1 MTRFNIS
8 IFAALSIASLALT
21 ACSGTKNLT
30 KPQIEIPNSLDEV
43 SVDFADSLSV
53 ADMAWWDFYTDP
65 ALCHIIQRTLE
76 SNKDLLIAAA
86 RVEELRQLYG
96 IEKLNYL
103 PTINAVVGE
112 TSETN
117 HYHDEAFSRDPEI
130 SLKATLNW
138 EIDLWGGLSQRQ
150 KKRRAQFSASVEDK
164 RAMEVSLIAEAA
176 TAYFNLVALE
186 NELSIVRQTLV
197 TREEALEKSKL
208 RYEGGLT
215 SEIVYQQAKVE
226 LATTA
231 ALVPGLERRLKTAR
245 NAITLLMGE
254 LPDANLQVPYSSL
267 KEDLPADMPAG
278 LPSQL
283 LQRRP
288 DVRSSEMQ
296 LRAALANVGIAY
308 SDQFP
313 KLRLSVTGGWE
324 NDEWTHLFQSPFSY
338 ILGNITGT
346 VLDFG
351 RKRKKYKSQIS
362 AYEQARFRYEK
373 SVISAFTE
381 VQNAIITYRMMQQTA
396 AKRIELRNAA
406 YKYIDLANKQ
416 YIGGSI
422 NYIDVLDAQRRYFDA
437 QISLSNALRDEYLAL
452 VQLYKALGG
461 GWSTDK
467 HNKQ

>member
-1 MTRFNIS
+1 MSRLSTIFSVLSLLVIAVSSCTGTRN
-8 IFAALSIASLALT
+8 LS
-21 ACSGTKNLT
+21 
-30 KPQIEIPNSLDEV
+30 KPQIEIPVSLDDDATNSSE
-43 SVDFADSLSV
+43 ADSSSV
-53 ADMAWWDFYTDP
+53 ADMAWWEFYTDP

-76 SNKDLLIAAA
+76 SNKDILIAAA
-86 RVEELRQLYG
+86 RIEELRQLYG
-96 IEKLNYL
+96 VDKLNYL
-103 PTINAVVGE
+103 PTVNAVAGE

-117 HYHDEAFSRDPEI
+117 HYHDESFSRDPEI

-138 EIDLWGGLSQRQ
+138 ELDLWGGLSQRQ
-150 KKRRAQFSASVEDK
+150 RKSHAQFKASVEDK
-164 RAMEVSLIAEAA
+164 RAIEVSLIAEAA

-197 TREEALEKSKL
+197 TREEALEKSRL

-231 ALVPGLERRLKTAR
+231 ALVPGIEKRLKTAR

-254 LPDANLQVPYSSL
+254 LPDANLQIPFAAL
-267 KEDLPADMPAG
+267 KEDLPNVMPTG

-283 LQRRP
+283 LRRRP
-288 DVRSSEMQ
+288 DIRATE
-296 LRAALANVGIAY
+296 LRLREALADVGIAY

-313 KLRLSVTGGWE
+313 KLRIAVTGGWE
-324 NDEWTHLFQSPFSY
+324 NDQWTHLLQSPFSY

-346 VLDFG
+346 LFDFG
-351 RKRKKYKSQIS
+351 RNKRKYKSRIA
-362 AYEQARFRYEK
+362 AYDQARLRYEK
-373 SVISAFTE
+373 SVLAAFTE
-381 VQNAIITYRMMQQTA
+381 VQNAIITYRMTQQTA
-396 AKRIELRNAA
+396 EKRIDLRNAA

-422 NYIDVLDAQRRYFDA
+422 NYIDVLDAQRKYFDA

-452 VQLYKALGG
+452 VQLYKTLGG
-461 GWSTDK
+461 GWSTNDIR
-467 HNKQ
+467 Q